1 MGREERWRGPALPRY
16 NHGSRSGSALLLLS
30 AREKWFPQTN
40 FWEKRGGRLGASRR
54 CLVIIIVL
62 TFARMP
68 PTNYDDRFERFS
80 HTKRDTI
87 RETSVLPRL
96 EMYFRNGT
104 IDYRNRSVLSLSIYI
119 YKEREI
125 VTDIQIISPACI
137 FFFPFLSSF
146 SWKGREE
153 NDKSRR
159 PS

>member
-1 MGREERWRGPALPRY
+1 MPRY

-68 PTNYDDRFERFS
+68 PTNYDEPDRFERFS

-119 YKEREI
+119 KREKSSRIYKSFHRP
-125 VTDIQIISPACI
+125 V
-137 FFFPFLSSF
+137 FFLPLSFFLLVEGPRG
-146 SWKGREE
+146 KR
-153 NDKSRR
+153 
-159 PS
+159 